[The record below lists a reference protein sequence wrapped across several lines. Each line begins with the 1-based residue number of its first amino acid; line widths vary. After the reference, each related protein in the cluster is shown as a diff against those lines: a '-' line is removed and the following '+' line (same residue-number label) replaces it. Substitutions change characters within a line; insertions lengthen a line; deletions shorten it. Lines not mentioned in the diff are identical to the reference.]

1 MLHYP
6 RRPPISHVTVNA
18 EEKDNL
24 CEAAWHGEIV
34 NPSTYLPTYPPGRLI
49 YLRYQSE
56 VQSEPRLADAVP
68 ALKPDS
74 LLDHSICSS
83 SSLLF
88 KNTDFIVIIQVR

>member
-6 RRPPISHVTVNA
+6 RRPPISHVTVNG

-34 NPSTYLPTYPPGRLI
+34 NPSTYLPTHPPGRLI

-56 VQSEPRLADAVP
+56 VQSEPGSPMLCP
-68 ALKPDS
+68 P
-74 LLDHSICSS
+74 
-83 SSLLF
+83 
-88 KNTDFIVIIQVR
+88 